1 MANLLLKAIAKL
13 IAQTRLP
20 KLDGDIHLKG
30 IHDLVEIIRDEW
42 GIPHIYAEN

>member
-30 IHDLVEIIRDEW
+30 IHDFSGDHSGRMGNSAYLC
-42 GIPHIYAEN
+42 